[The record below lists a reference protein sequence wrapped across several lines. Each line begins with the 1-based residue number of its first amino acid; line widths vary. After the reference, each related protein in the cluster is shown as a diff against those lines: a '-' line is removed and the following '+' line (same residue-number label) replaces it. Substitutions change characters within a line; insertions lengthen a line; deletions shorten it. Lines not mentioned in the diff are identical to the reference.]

1 MADIKVRMNFDFI
14 DFQKVGD
21 HIKSI
26 CGSRFSDR
34 DAPRNCIRKDT
45 AAHQSRTGAAGLLAA
60 NRGA

>member
-34 DAPRNCIRKDT
+34 DAPRNCINSKKAVDYST
-45 AAHQSRTGAAGLLAA
+45 EFQF
-60 NRGA
+60 